1 MYLSNHIKKLLFSII
16 AFFCFSNVINAQM
29 KVQGT
34 VRDAKTKEPLAF
46 VTIDVAD
53 SDIESE
59 TDENGYFELSLETN
73 VPSITFSFLGY
84 EDYSYQST
92 SKEIQTINVL
102 LQPGATVLD
111 EIVIKMPDK
120 KYRNKNNPAVELIR
134 KVIENKEK
142 NRFKSYQTLSFEEY
156 EKIQFAL
163 SNKYEK
169 LEKNRLV
176 KQYSFLKE
184 NIDTLKVNGKAVLP
198 IFIEEVLS
206 DNFQTFSP
214 NRNKKIIKGQQKV
227 TFSEDF
233 FDNAGIGSYVKHI
246 YQKVDIYDN
255 NINILTNEFL
265 SPIANVSPT
274 FYKFYI
280 RDTLTVNGTQMV
292 DLFFKP
298 RNETDLLFTGNLL
311 ITLDGNYAV
320 QNVDMRLNDKT
331 NVNWIKEMQ
340 ISQEFERNEQGKY
353 IITKSKISADFGL
366 TKNSDSGI
374 YGERTLTYK
383 DYKINRPIDEAVFSD
398 NKTII
403 AESATTQDDAF
414 WEENRHETMSESEQ
428 KVFANMDTLQNSSSF
443 KRTMNIATLL
453 LAGYTKATD
462 YFEIGPVNTFYSF
475 NPVEG
480 FRLRFGG
487 RTTQNLS
494 KNMFLESYVAY
505 GFKDEKWKYYIGG
518 TYSFSEGKNPL
529 VFPGKGIN
537 VSYQQDTKIP
547 GQELQF
553 VQEDNFLL
561 SFKRGENDKWLYNK
575 IFRAEYYQEFE
586 SRVSYK
592 IGYKNWIQEAA
603 GGLYYTDD
611 KTNNTINNLTT
622 SEVYGELRW
631 APNEQFYQGKLY
643 RTPFPNKY
651 PIFTLRAA
659 IGIKD
664 FLNGDADYQKFNLN
678 IYKRFYMSQLGF
690 SDIVLEGGYTFGK
703 VPYPLLDIHRANQSY
718 SYQLQSYN
726 LMNFTEFVSDQYVSL
741 QMDHTFNGFIF
752 NKIPLINRLKLK
764 EFVSMKVLYGGL
776 RDENRPTGEN
786 EGIIAFPL
794 DASGNQITYSLEK
807 KPYVEGSVGIGN
819 IFKFFRVDLVRRFSY
834 LDHPNVS
841 KWGVRARFKFDF

>member
-1 MYLSNHIKKLLFSII
+1 MYLNNHIKRIFFSIL
-16 AFFCFSNVINAQM
+16 AFVCFSNVIHAQM

-34 VRDAKTKEPLAF
+34 VKDAKTKAPLAF
-46 VTIDVAD
+46 VTIGIAD
-53 SDIESE
+53 SDME
-59 TDENGYFELSLETN
+59 TETNEKGYFELSLEENTS
-73 VPSITFSFLGY
+73 SIAFFLMGY
-84 EDYSYQST
+84 EDYFYSPT
-92 SKEIQTINVL
+92 TEKTQTINVL

-111 EIVIKMPDK
+111 EIVINLPDK
-120 KYRNKNNPAVELIR
+120 KYRNKDNPAVELIR

-142 NRFKSYQTLSFEEY
+142 NRFNSYESLRFEEY

-176 KQYSFLKE
+176 KQYDFLKE

-233 FDNAGIGSYVKHI
+233 FDNAGIGAYVKHI

-265 SPIANVSPT
+265 SPIAGAAPT

-280 RDTLTVNGTQMV
+280 RDTLNVNGTQMV
-292 DLFFKP
+292 NLFFKP
-298 RNETDLLFTGNLL
+298 RNESDLLFTGNLL
-311 ITLDGNYAV
+311 VTLDGNYAV
-320 QNVDMRLNDKT
+320 QNVEMRLNEKT
-331 NVNWIKEMQ
+331 NVNWIKDMQ
-340 ISQEFERNEQGKY
+340 IYQEFEKNETGKY
-353 IITKSKISADFGL
+353 IISKSKISADFGL
-366 TKNSDSGI
+366 TQNSDGGI

-383 DYKINRPIDEAVFSD
+383 DYKINQPIDDAVFLD
-398 NKTII
+398 KKIII
-403 AESATTQDDAF
+403 AGFATTHDDAF
-414 WEENRHETMSESEQ
+414 WEENRHEEMSESEK
-428 KVFANMDTLQNSSSF
+428 KVFENMDTVQNSKSF
-443 KRTMNIATLL
+443 KRTMNMLTLL

-494 KNMFLESYVAY
+494 KNIFLETYVAY
-505 GFKDEKWKYYIGG
+505 GFKDEKWKYYVGG
-518 TYSFSEGKNPL
+518 TYSFSNGKNPL

-537 VSYQQDTKIP
+537 VSYQQDTQIP

-586 SRVSYK
+586 SRVSFK
-592 IGYKNWIQEAA
+592 LGYKNWIQQAA
-603 GGLYYTDD
+603 GALYYADD
-611 KTNNTINNLTT
+611 QSGLEMNNLTT
-622 SEVYGELRW
+622 SEIYGEFRW
-631 APNEQFYQGKLY
+631 APNEEFYQGKLY
-643 RTPFPNKY
+643 RIPFPNKY
-651 PIFTLRAA
+651 PILTLRAG

-664 FLNGDADYQKFNLN
+664 FINGDADYQKFNLN
-678 IYKRFYMSQLGF
+678 LYKRFYMSQLGF
-690 SDIVLEGGYTFGK
+690 SDVVLEGGYTFGK

-726 LMNFTEFVSDQYVSL
+726 LMNFSEFVSDHYVSL

-752 NKIPLINRLKLK
+752 NKIPLVNRLKLK
-764 EFVSMKVLYGGL
+764 EFLSFKALYGGL
-776 RDENRPTGEN
+776 RDENTPTGDN
-786 EGIIAFPL
+786 AGIISFPM
-794 DASGNQITYSLEK
+794 DANGRPISYTLEE
-807 KPYVEGSVGIGN
+807 KPYIEGSVGIGN
-819 IFKFFRVDLVRRFSY
+819 IFKFFRVDLVKRFSY